1 MIRIN
6 LIIADGPSG
15 RQLFIGPADK
25 LHFSL
30 GGVMEQRFEGTP
42 QATIRLEGR
51 RLIRSEVTN
60 DWGLRLQW
68 EIKRN
73 GQIVAVVNARTDL
86 AYEHV
91 DTARG
96 EYSVVLQMWRYVNYA
111 KNPQGEFTQSRFIDI
126 SNRVTYTI

>member
-1 MIRIN
+1 
-6 LIIADGPSG
+6 
-15 RQLFIGPADK
+15 
-25 LHFSL
+25 
-30 GGVMEQRFEGTP
+30 MEQRFEGTP

-51 RLIRSEVTN
+51 RLIRSEVAN

-73 GQIVAVVNARTDL
+73 GQVVATVNARPDL

-91 DTARG
+91 DTAPG
-96 EYSVVLQMWRYVNYA
+96 AYEIVLQMWRYVNYA
-111 KNPQGEFTQSRFIDI
+111 KNPQGEFTASRFIEI